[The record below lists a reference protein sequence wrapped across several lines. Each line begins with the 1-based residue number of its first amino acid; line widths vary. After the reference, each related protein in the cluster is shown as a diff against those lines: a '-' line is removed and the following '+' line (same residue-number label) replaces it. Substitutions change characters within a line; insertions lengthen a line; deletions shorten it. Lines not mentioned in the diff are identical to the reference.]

1 MSEIWGEIVP
11 LAAAIAASPFP
22 IIPAILLLFTARPRA
37 TGLSFLAGWVIGIVV
52 ATAVFVG
59 LATVLEP
66 GDDTAAWA
74 SWARLAIGVAL
85 VVLGL
90 SRWRGRHEL
99 HDTPAWMAAL
109 NEATPGSA
117 VRLGVLLSAANPK
130 VLLLAAA
137 GGVVIGSAGLST
149 TETLVSVTAFTAIAA
164 VTVALPVLLFIV
176 LGERILVPLGRAR
189 DWLDANNA
197 AVMAAV
203 ITVIGVLLAYKG
215 YSGL

>member
-1 MSEIWGEIVP
+1 M
-11 LAAAIAASPFP
+11 
-22 IIPAILLLFTARPRA
+22 RA
-37 TGLSFLAGWVIGIVV
+37 H
-52 ATAVFVG
+52 
-59 LATVLEP
+59 
-66 GDDTAAWA
+66 
-74 SWARLAIGVAL
+74 ARLDGRAQ
-85 VVLGL
+85 
-90 SRWRGRHEL
+90 RGHSGIRP
-99 HDTPAWMAAL
+99 PARCAAL
-109 NEATPGSA
+109 RGQ
-117 VRLGVLLSAANPK
+117 PK

-137 GGVVIGSAGLST
+137 GGIVIGSAGLST

-176 LGERILVPLGRAR
+176 LGERILVPLGRTR

>member
-1 MSEIWGEIVP
+1 M
-11 LAAAIAASPFP
+11 IATTVS
-22 IIPAILLLFTARPRA
+22 
-37 TGLSFLAGWVIGIVV
+37 
-52 ATAVFVG
+52 VG

-66 GDDTAAWA
+66 ADGTTAWA
-74 SWARLAIGVAL
+74 SWARLLIGVAL

-90 SRWRGRHEL
+90 SRWRERHEL